1 MRKTSRHAILAIL
14 LAVGS
19 MLVGCRT
26 EDPVVVCG
34 REWNPA
40 LQIVA
45 DTSTEFNMGDPLY
58 IQFRY
63 GTGFDFNSLRITFYE
78 GTLEKKG
85 GEIWNHEARVSDK
98 MSSYTLQG
106 RTKHSEF
113 MTARELTRHKEP
125 GPVVIEIS
133 AEGKV
138 LAAKQITLVKK

>member
-1 MRKTSRHAILAIL
+1 MKKTSRHAILAIL
-14 LAVGS
+14 LVVGS

-63 GTGFDFNSLRITFYE
+63 GTGFFDLDAAVFELFLRIGQLFPE
-78 GTLEKKG
+78 GVDLFALRQHNFKEFGLLEL
-85 GEIWNHEARVSDK
+85 E
-98 MSSYTLQG
+98 
-106 RTKHSEF
+106 
-113 MTARELTRHKEP
+113 
-125 GPVVIEIS
+125 
-133 AEGKV
+133 
-138 LAAKQITLVKK
+138 